1 MMLSNYKVLSMGN
14 NSKGQLGLGMDF
26 PSSGTANAENVQL
39 PDNLLA
45 ASVYAGTAHSMIL
58 TTDGAAFA
66 FGYNSKGQLGIGRNL
81 IDQFEPTKV
90 RGIGPKNPSNTSRWL
105 SALLIQAGKRPKSI
119 AGEKRAAYASL
130 GAFHSGILTD
140 EGKIYMWGSSDRGRL
155 GM

>member
-66 FGYNSKGQLGIGRNL
+66 L
-81 IDQFEPTKV
+81 
-90 RGIGPKNPSNTSRWL
+90 
-105 SALLIQAGKRPKSI
+105 
-119 AGEKRAAYASL
+119 
-130 GAFHSGILTD
+130 
-140 EGKIYMWGSSDRGRL
+140 RL
-155 GM
+155 GQRTPPNQSKSTHHPFHLDFYSSM